1 MPLHF
6 LSTYSCVKKY
16 SSLCYAFLPI
26 CKYVSHIHCWF
37 LCPYCTV
44 LESSLSSVEAFVCFF
59 LIFNSFMV
67 LGTKLCIRE
76 IAGKLF
82 VFKVQLALVVLQVHV
97 MHNWSGSGLENCYN
111 CAIQ

>member
-6 LSTYSCVKKY
+6 LSTNSRVKKY
-16 SSLCYAFLPI
+16 SGLCCAFLPV

-44 LESSLSSVEAFVCFF
+44 LESSLSSVEALVCPFF

-76 IAGKLF
+76 ITGKLL
-82 VFKVQLALVVLQVHV
+82 VFKVQLAFVVLQVCH
-97 MHNWSGSGLENCYN
+97 
-111 CAIQ
+111 A